1 MWADESS
8 GTQVPT
14 LTLIQIRVTSCVL
27 VRNLEVRFTFP
38 SYQAAYDLRVPI
50 TADTHFC
57 YLIKVVP
64 AVFRYC
70 KAIPVL
76 SVSSILWRGAL
87 QPCICPVRL
96 RFLICSFIY
105 LLV

>member
-1 MWADESS
+1 MKAQENRCRL
-8 GTQVPT
+8 
-14 LTLIQIRVTSCVL
+14 LTLIQSCVL

-38 SYQAAYDLRVPI
+38 SYQATYDLRVPI
-50 TADTHFC
+50 TADTHFR
-57 YLIKVVP
+57 YLIKVAP
-64 AVFRYC
+64 AVFRYR

-96 RFLICSFIY
+96 RFLICSFIC
-105 LLV
+105 